1 MVLIGSGFA
10 VPCVL
15 PSSHSLLLKPVTP
28 FTIFLPAPPAFHL
41 DIVMVAI
48 VVIMVIVMREN
59 GGGGEREGLTKWEK
73 GQCLTMGMIIAVIA
87 K

>member
-1 MVLIGSGFA
+1 
-10 VPCVL
+10 
-15 PSSHSLLLKPVTP
+15 
-28 FTIFLPAPPAFHL
+28 
-41 DIVMVAI
+41 MVAI